1 MPRIVK
7 SNGHRQNFDED
18 KLRRGLIR
26 ALEKRPV
33 SAAQIDSCIQRI
45 KDNCSQS
52 PIKRL
57 SRVGLVIMSWA
68 N

>member
-7 SNGHRQNFDED
+7 SNGHRENFDED

-33 SAAQIDSCIQRI
+33 STA
-45 KDNCSQS
+45 
-52 PIKRL
+52 RL
-57 SRVGLVIMSWA
+57 ILASMD
-68 N
+68 

>member
-26 ALEKRPV
+26 TGEAT
-33 SAAQIDSCIQRI
+33 S
-45 KDNCSQS
+45 
-52 PIKRL
+52 
-57 SRVGLVIMSWA
+57 
-68 N
+68 